1 MSVRA
6 DGNSLGDSASHATTM
21 GSVGDGGEAALE
33 GFEAEALGIV
43 GEIVAQEQ
51 VRGYVYSNCVP
62 PSIDR

>member
-1 MSVRA
+1 
-6 DGNSLGDSASHATTM
+6 M
-21 GSVGDGGEAALE
+21 GSVGDGGEAAVE